1 MRYKKHAA
9 TIAALLLLL
18 WGCGQRGALYLP
30 ENAPTS
36 NQSAEQEPSPVP
48 SLPASED
55 GQ

>member
-9 TIAALLLLL
+9 TVAALLLLL

-36 NQSAEQEPSPVP
+36 NQSAEQEPSQAP
-48 SLPASED
+48 SSSVLED